1 MLLCIFLVMRSK
13 LDPKS
18 NKCIFVGYSKGVKG
32 FKFWYP
38 VSKKIVI
45 NKDAM
50 FDEQSML
57 PKIVDTT
64 MPISDGASPN
74 SMGI

>member
-1 MLLCIFLVMRSK
+1 MCFGVHLVFYK
-13 LDPKS
+13 
-18 NKCIFVGYSKGVKG
+18 
-32 FKFWYP
+32 

>member
-1 MLLCIFLVMRSK
+1 M
-13 LDPKS
+13 
-18 NKCIFVGYSKGVKG
+18 KG
-32 FKFWYP
+32 FKFWDP
-38 VSKKIVI
+38 ISKKMVI
-45 NKDAM
+45 NKDAV
-50 FDEQSML
+50 FEKQSML